1 MNSRALHGDW
11 AQTSAVVRQYWPHLS
26 EHDVASLSG
35 ERDQLMRMLK
45 DRYKKSYGQIE
56 REVSEFELRELRTAY
71 AARPSLGILNEQ

>member
-1 MNSRALHGDW
+1 
-11 AQTSAVVRQYWPHLS
+11 
-26 EHDVASLSG
+26 
-35 ERDQLMRMLK
+35 MRMLK